1 MKTGKIIVSKHLS
14 ERLKDVMDRTSENVI
29 SDVSE
34 KQSQPVNKKEDFSEL
49 NKCLLKKLNDK
60 FPEFADKGFY
70 IYENPVY
77 DFFGCFAVLS
87 IDNCVTIADTKVDSQ
102 KILTINL
109 KPLADFMDAAVLN
122 ETDINTS
129 KIIDI
134 NSCYVSSQKNSNYY
148 IGRLN
153 SPQKTVTAGKIRNYV
168 HDIQGKDSRFYICK
182 NSLINV
188 GQSKCYSV
196 VGYIHSSKQSIEL
209 TVNSIP
215 NKLSGV
221 IILKLE
227 FPEGFDLYG
236 KARED
241 SSKKTKKE
249 YKDNGVFPSDLLLK
263 MDNFRAKFPPLSP
276 YRLKSVSEGSVEIMS
291 GTQVPDGYVELK
303 LDEEC
308 VARDPWELV
317 QEGSIVSIDFGTTS
331 TVVAFQNSSGYV
343 ELLRMKSFGKE
354 LSESDFENPTVLEF
368 NNFQK
373 FYDTW
378 TNEDYRPLTEW
389 NDVCASYDARE
400 QLRDHASCGI
410 ANIKTWALKKHNSIP
425 LRLEDEINKFPFE
438 LSPLDIDDDKNKDI
452 GNWQQR
458 PLDPIEVYGYY
469 LGLFLNNQTLRGG
482 AIYLDYRLTFPVD
495 FDKETRN
502 RIKQGL
508 RRGIL
513 RSLPPSLVYSDK
525 WQDARFNIEL
535 TATEPVA
542 LVSSIIPALGLDKD
556 LEKPLAYAV
565 FDFGGG
571 TTDFSA
577 GFYRRPTDEEADEH
591 DNDITIQT
599 LAVGGIKNLGGEH
612 ILDHLYYAV
621 LKDNATQLMQ
631 NNISFVCPTDMNRFI
646 GSDTLWG
653 YGSDAYGNMY
663 ILRDRLRPV
672 WENREADIQSIEAE
686 GKLSIQ
692 FKNSSGDYVNVDLN
706 VDCEAL
712 KKKIY
717 ELIRDGVI
725 SFFKFMC
732 QAFKQANDKGIINN
746 GMIERIHVLF
756 SGNSCRT
763 PILREVFTEQK
774 ERILNVAGQKDK
786 NIDLDS
792 IVEHYELID
801 QVGNAN
807 ANAEKGV
814 DQSTDVSIENFVVQ
828 NENEIK
834 VTLKNCVA
842 LGLLRLVTSNIYTD
856 NTYLND
862 SDNSVEN
869 EAPFDYS
876 IGKFKMDFLNPVFL
890 KNTPYNEWK
899 FFDRLR
905 KPNLGGEPS
914 VQIGWSNSP
923 LAASAEG
930 GKVKR
935 NGCKSTIV
943 YFSPDYIGHNL
954 YMRAVDPHKIE
965 IACFAPDDTNCESP
979 LQVKTVNL

>member
-1 MKTGKIIVSKHLS
+1 
-14 ERLKDVMDRTSENVI
+14 
-29 SDVSE
+29 
-34 KQSQPVNKKEDFSEL
+34 
-49 NKCLLKKLNDK
+49 
-60 FPEFADKGFY
+60 
-70 IYENPVY
+70 
-77 DFFGCFAVLS
+77 
-87 IDNCVTIADTKVDSQ
+87 
-102 KILTINL
+102 
-109 KPLADFMDAAVLN
+109 
-122 ETDINTS
+122 
-129 KIIDI
+129 
-134 NSCYVSSQKNSNYY
+134 
-148 IGRLN
+148 
-153 SPQKTVTAGKIRNYV
+153 
-168 HDIQGKDSRFYICK
+168 
-182 NSLINV
+182 
-188 GQSKCYSV
+188 
-196 VGYIHSSKQSIEL
+196 
-209 TVNSIP
+209 
-215 NKLSGV
+215 
-221 IILKLE
+221 
-227 FPEGFDLYG
+227 
-236 KARED
+236 
-241 SSKKTKKE
+241 
-249 YKDNGVFPSDLLLK
+249 
-263 MDNFRAKFPPLSP
+263 
-276 YRLKSVSEGSVEIMS
+276 
-291 GTQVPDGYVELK
+291 
-303 LDEEC
+303 
-308 VARDPWELV
+308 
-317 QEGSIVSIDFGTTS
+317 
-331 TVVAFQNSSGYV
+331 
-343 ELLRMKSFGKE
+343 
-354 LSESDFENPTVLEF
+354 
-368 NNFQK
+368 
-373 FYDTW
+373 
-378 TNEDYRPLTEW
+378 
-389 NDVCASYDARE
+389 
-400 QLRDHASCGI
+400 
-410 ANIKTWALKKHNSIP
+410 
-425 LRLEDEINKFPFE
+425 
-438 LSPLDIDDDKNKDI
+438 
-452 GNWQQR
+452 
-458 PLDPIEVYGYY
+458 
-469 LGLFLNNQTLRGG
+469 
-482 AIYLDYRLTFPVD
+482 
-495 FDKETRN
+495 
-502 RIKQGL
+502 
-508 RRGIL
+508 
-513 RSLPPSLVYSDK
+513 
-525 WQDARFNIEL
+525 
-535 TATEPVA
+535 
-542 LVSSIIPALGLDKD
+542 
-556 LEKPLAYAV
+556 
-565 FDFGGG
+565 
-571 TTDFSA
+571 
-577 GFYRRPTDEEADEH
+577 
-591 DNDITIQT
+591 
-599 LAVGGIKNLGGEH
+599 
-612 ILDHLYYAV
+612 
-621 LKDNATQLMQ
+621 MQ

-717 ELIRDGVI
+717 ELIRAGVI

-774 ERILNVAGQKDK
+774 EFILKAAGQEDQ

-801 QVGNAN
+801 QAVN
-807 ANAEKGV
+807 ANAENGV